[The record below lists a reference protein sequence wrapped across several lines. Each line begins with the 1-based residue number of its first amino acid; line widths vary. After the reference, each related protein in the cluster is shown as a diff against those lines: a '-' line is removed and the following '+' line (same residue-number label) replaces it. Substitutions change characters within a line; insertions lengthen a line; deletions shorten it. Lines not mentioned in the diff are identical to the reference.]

1 MLWLRENFLC
11 FTALLLDSSKFCY
24 SVLIGCTQE
33 GIIVGPQTSMTLSDI
48 YLNAVLTR
56 KCPIL
61 EAERQNVAH
70 EFDEELRTVMDSADD
85 LEKKIAALYLL
96 VGKLFKLGHKDARVM
111 ERTIMV
117 LCIYLQHHG
126 GLERL
131 KHTVIFSDK
140 LAELVR
146 RFQSEAALTE

>member
-1 MLWLRENFLC
+1 
-11 FTALLLDSSKFCY
+11 
-24 SVLIGCTQE
+24 
-33 GIIVGPQTSMTLSDI
+33 MTLSDI
-48 YLNAVLTR
+48 RLNAVLAR

-61 EAERQNVAH
+61 EAERFDITH
-70 EFDEELRTVMDSADD
+70 EFDVELRAVMESADD
-85 LEKKIAALYLL
+85 LEKKITALYLF

-126 GLERL
+126 GLDRL
-131 KHTVIFSDK
+131 RHTVIFSEK
-140 LAELVR
+140 LTELVR